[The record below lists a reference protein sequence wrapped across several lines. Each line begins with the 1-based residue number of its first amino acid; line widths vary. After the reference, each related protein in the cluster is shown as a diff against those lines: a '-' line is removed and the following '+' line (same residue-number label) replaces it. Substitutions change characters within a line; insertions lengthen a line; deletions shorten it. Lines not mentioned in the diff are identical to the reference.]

1 MQKRQVVASIFA
13 VLLAWNVQASV
24 ISYALSQV
32 GAGTWQYD
40 YTVTNNSL
48 PSPIEEV
55 TIYFPGSLYS
65 NLLSID
71 QPVNWNS
78 FVAEPDPNLPADGLF
93 DSATG
98 SAAISPGST
107 LGTFSVQFSWLGN
120 GDPGSQL
127 FDIVDPVNFSTLDS
141 GSTVPRLLP
150 PTPGL
155 PEPGSQSLAI
165 LGMVAM
171 LVVAGKKK
179 AGGRT
184 QQERCFP

>member
-1 MQKRQVVASIFA
+1 MQIKQVVASFFA
-13 VLLAWNVQASV
+13 ILLASNVQASV
-24 ISYALSQV
+24 ISYELSQV

-65 NLLSID
+65 NLLAIG
-71 QPVNWNS
+71 QPANWNS

-107 LGTFSVQFSWLGN
+107 LETFSVQFSWLGN

-127 FDIVDPVNFSTLDS
+127 FDIVDPVSFSTLDS

-150 PTPGL
+150 PMSGL
-155 PEPGSQSLAI
+155 PEPGSQSLSI
-165 LGMVAM
+165 LGMLTM
-171 LVVAGKKK
+171 LVVVGKRTD
-179 AGGRT
+179 GRT
-184 QQERCFP
+184 HLGRRFP